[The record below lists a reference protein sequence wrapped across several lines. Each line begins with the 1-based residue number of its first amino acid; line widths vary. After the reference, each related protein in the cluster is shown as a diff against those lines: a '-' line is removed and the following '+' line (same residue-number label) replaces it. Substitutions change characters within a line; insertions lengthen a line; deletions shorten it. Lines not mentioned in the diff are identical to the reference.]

1 MDDKPACTVFCLALL
16 AAFVGK
22 SVMVS
27 VLASDAK
34 SFAFDV
40 INDTITLYFLN
51 DYREEGIAFVFV
63 PEM

>member
-27 VLASDAK
+27 VLASDVK
-34 SFAFDV
+34 LFTFDV
-40 INDTITLYFLN
+40 INDAITLHFYN
-51 DYREEGIAFVFV
+51 DYRWKSITVVFV